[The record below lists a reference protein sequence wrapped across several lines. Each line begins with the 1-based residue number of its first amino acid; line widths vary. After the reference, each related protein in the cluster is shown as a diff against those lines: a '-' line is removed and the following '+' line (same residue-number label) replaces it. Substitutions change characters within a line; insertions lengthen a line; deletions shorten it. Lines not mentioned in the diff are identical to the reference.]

1 MKKWLI
7 SLMMILCV
15 FSFTACGSA
24 AGEDAAASEVTEE
37 IEQKL
42 LDAGVYTVQSIQTAV
57 ESGEEIQIDDEV
69 LMAGIESWKSAL
81 EDIGTVEGIT
91 GDRVEVTDDGYTI
104 YINIDGTDHDAEAV
118 MDVDKKM
125 TTFTNIAVNV
135 KYSKMELVQQAG
147 LNTLLGMGV
156 TFSVLIILIG
166 VISMF
171 NLIPYFQER
180 RRNKAAA
187 AAAVSRSI
195 VKEAD
200 EETSYHLPSAEE
212 EAEDLTDDLAL
223 VAVISAAIAAYEGQT
238 TTDGFVVRSIRKAR
252 RKRV

>member
-15 FSFTACGSA
+15 FSFTACGSV
-24 AGEDAAASEVTEE
+24 AGEDAAASEVTDE
-37 IEQKL
+37 IRQKL
-42 LDAGVYTVQSIQTAV
+42 LDAGVYTVQSIQSAV

-212 EAEDLTDDLAL
+212 ELEDLTDDLAL

>member
-1 MKKWLI
+1 
-7 SLMMILCV
+7 
-15 FSFTACGSA
+15 
-24 AGEDAAASEVTEE
+24 
-37 IEQKL
+37 
-42 LDAGVYTVQSIQTAV
+42 
-57 ESGEEIQIDDEV
+57 
-69 LMAGIESWKSAL
+69 
-81 EDIGTVEGIT
+81 
-91 GDRVEVTDDGYTI
+91 
-104 YINIDGTDHDAEAV
+104 
-118 MDVDKKM
+118 
-125 TTFTNIAVNV
+125 VNV
-135 KYSKMELVQQAG
+135 IYSKMELVQQAG

-212 EAEDLTDDLAL
+212 ELEDLTDDLAL

-238 TTDGFVVRSIRKAR
+238 TADGFVVRSIRKAR

>member
-24 AGEDAAASEVTEE
+24 AGEDAAASEVTDE
-37 IEQKL
+37 IRQKL
-42 LDAGVYTVQSIQTAV
+42 LDAGVYTVQSIQSAV

-156 TFSVLIILIG
+156 T
-166 VISMF
+166 MF

-212 EAEDLTDDLAL
+212 EPEDLTDDLAL

>member
-24 AGEDAAASEVTEE
+24 AGEDAAASEVTDE
-37 IEQKL
+37 IRQKL
-42 LDAGVYTVQSIQTAV
+42 LDAGVYTVQSIQSAV

-147 LNTLLGMGV
+147 L
-156 TFSVLIILIG
+156 IILIG

-212 EAEDLTDDLAL
+212 ELEDLTDDLAL

>member
-1 MKKWLI
+1 M
-7 SLMMILCV
+7 
-15 FSFTACGSA
+15 T
-24 AGEDAAASEVTEE
+24 DE
-37 IEQKL
+37 IRQKL
-42 LDAGVYTVQSIQTAV
+42 LDAGVYTVQSIQSAV

-212 EAEDLTDDLAL
+212 ELEDLTDDLAL

>member
-1 MKKWLI
+1 
-7 SLMMILCV
+7 
-15 FSFTACGSA
+15 
-24 AGEDAAASEVTEE
+24 
-37 IEQKL
+37 
-42 LDAGVYTVQSIQTAV
+42 
-57 ESGEEIQIDDEV
+57 
-69 LMAGIESWKSAL
+69 
-81 EDIGTVEGIT
+81 
-91 GDRVEVTDDGYTI
+91 
-104 YINIDGTDHDAEAV
+104 

-195 VKEAD
+195 VKPGSWVWVQLEKRQSLENWKISRMTWRLSPSSQRRSQHMRDRQRPTVSLSAPSEKQ
-200 EETSYHLPSAEE
+200 EEKEYDPVL
-212 EAEDLTDDLAL
+212 LN
-223 VAVISAAIAAYEGQT
+223 AAQIRQSRRQTAAYKLYSG
-238 TTDGFVVRSIRKAR
+238 GI
-252 RKRV
+252 

>member
-1 MKKWLI
+1 
-7 SLMMILCV
+7 
-15 FSFTACGSA
+15 
-24 AGEDAAASEVTEE
+24 
-37 IEQKL
+37 
-42 LDAGVYTVQSIQTAV
+42 
-57 ESGEEIQIDDEV
+57 
-69 LMAGIESWKSAL
+69 MAGIESWKSAL

-180 RRNKAAA
+180 RRNKAAE

-212 EAEDLTDDLAL
+212 ELEDLTDDLAL

>member
-1 MKKWLI
+1 MVNLSDDDSLRFQFYRLWLRRR
-7 SLMMILCV
+7 
-15 FSFTACGSA
+15 
-24 AGEDAAASEVTEE
+24 EDAAASEVTEE

-42 LDAGVYTVQSIQTAV
+42 LDAGVYTVQSIQSAV

-69 LMAGIESWKSAL
+69 LMAGIESWKLAL

-200 EETSYHLPSAEE
+200 EETSYHLPSVEE
-212 EAEDLTDDLAL
+212 EPEDLTDDLAL

>member
-7 SLMMILCV
+7 
-15 FSFTACGSA
+15 
-24 AGEDAAASEVTEE
+24 
-37 IEQKL
+37 

-156 TFSVLIILIG
+156 TD
-166 VISMF
+166 
-171 NLIPYFQER
+171 R
-180 RRNKAAA
+180 RYLHVQSDSLLPGAEKEQG
-187 AAAVSRSI
+187 SRGRGRQPFDRYGSRGG
-195 VKEAD
+195 D
-200 EETSYHLPSAEE
+200 FLPPAFRR
-212 EAEDLTDDLAL
+212 
-223 VAVISAAIAAYEGQT
+223 GR
-238 TTDGFVVRSIRKAR
+238 RSQR
-252 RKRV
+252 

>member
-1 MKKWLI
+1 
-7 SLMMILCV
+7 
-15 FSFTACGSA
+15 
-24 AGEDAAASEVTEE
+24 VTDE
-37 IEQKL
+37 IRQKL
-42 LDAGVYTVQSIQTAV
+42 LDAGVYTVQSIQSAV

-212 EAEDLTDDLAL
+212 ELEDLTDDLAL

>member
-1 MKKWLI
+1 M
-7 SLMMILCV
+7 
-15 FSFTACGSA
+15 
-24 AGEDAAASEVTEE
+24 TEE

-212 EAEDLTDDLAL
+212 ELEDLTDDLAL